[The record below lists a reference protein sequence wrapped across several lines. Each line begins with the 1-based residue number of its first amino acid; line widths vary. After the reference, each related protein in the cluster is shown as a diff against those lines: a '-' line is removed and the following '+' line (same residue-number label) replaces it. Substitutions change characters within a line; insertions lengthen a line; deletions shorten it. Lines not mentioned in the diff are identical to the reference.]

1 MEIEKLI
8 DDYTQ
13 WLRKEITVEDVGNF
27 YEITTPFLDNSNDYI
42 QFYVKL
48 DGDAVFFTDDGFT
61 LSNLNMSSLSSSRK
75 TALKLLLSRY
85 GVSLDGLCLTAKAD
99 SKSFSQKKHMF
110 VQAIMAVDDMF
121 MTARGKGSSSFVEDL
136 QSYFFAR
143 DIYYTDNVQF
153 SGISGFS
160 HNYEFLMQ
168 RTKNMPERLCRV
180 VNNPTKNNMVNV
192 LFAWNDTKPA
202 RKSDSQLVVLL
213 NDENQVASGVE
224 DGFRSYDAKVLRW
237 TEKDSDSWSC
247 LLTG

>member
-1 MEIEKLI
+1 MSLV
-8 DDYTQ
+8 
-13 WLRKEITVEDVGNF
+13 KEDWGAA
-27 YEITTPFLDNSNDYI
+27 Y
-42 QFYVKL
+42 
-48 DGDAVFFTDDGFT
+48 FTDDGFT
-61 LSNLNMSSLSSSRK
+61 LSNLNMSSMSSSRK

-85 GVSLDGLCLTAKAD
+85 GVSLEVLCLTAKAD

-121 MTARGKGSSSFVEDL
+121 MTAKGKGSSSFVEDL

-213 NDENQVASGVE
+213 NEENPVASGVE

-237 TEKDSDSWSC
+237 TEKDSGSWSW
-247 LLTG
+247 LLTS